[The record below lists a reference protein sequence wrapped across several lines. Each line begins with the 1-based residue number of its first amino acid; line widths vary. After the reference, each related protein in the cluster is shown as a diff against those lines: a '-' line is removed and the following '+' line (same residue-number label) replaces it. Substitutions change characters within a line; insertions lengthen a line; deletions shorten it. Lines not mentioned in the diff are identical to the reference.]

1 VTAPTLV
8 LHGTFDPLIDFSGA
22 EATAAAIPGARLAP
36 IPGMGHQVPIP
47 QEFRDQVVGEIV
59 AFLRGVDAA

>member
-1 VTAPTLV
+1 M
-8 LHGTFDPLIDFSGA
+8 IDFSGA

-36 IPGMGHQVPIP
+36 IPDMGHQVPIP
-47 QEFRDQVVGEIV
+47 REFRDQVVGEIV